1 MENEAL
7 ATDLLNGVAAI
18 AEYTGWSARRVYH
31 EAERGRLPLFKSRRA
46 NLARKKIDPAPAH
59 SQAGSQARGRQCV
72 IAATSKAQTIPSW
85 RCCYRRVTTWTQR
98 MFSASCIAL

>member
-31 EAERGRLPLFKSRRA
+31 EAERGRLPLFKLPGGRTWHGRKSTLRQHIAKLEAKHEAA
-46 NLARKKIDPAPAH
+46 N
-59 SQAGSQARGRQCV
+59 V
-72 IAATSKAQTIPSW
+72 
-85 RCCYRRVTTWTQR
+85 
-98 MFSASCIAL
+98 